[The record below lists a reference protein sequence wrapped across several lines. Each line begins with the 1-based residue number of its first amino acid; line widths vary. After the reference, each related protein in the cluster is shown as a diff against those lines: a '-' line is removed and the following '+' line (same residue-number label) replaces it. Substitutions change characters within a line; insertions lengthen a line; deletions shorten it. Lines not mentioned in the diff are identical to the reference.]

1 MDGRAGGRKRGRSR
15 ARDSVTIPIMKIVIL
30 DRDGVINEDSPNFIK
45 SVAEWHPVPGS
56 LEGIALLCQAG
67 FRVFIASNQSGIGRG
82 LLDET
87 RLGEIHGRMR
97 RLLEDD
103 GALLGP
109 IYHCPHLPAAE
120 CGCRKPRPGLVQQAA
135 RELTFDPR
143 ACVVIGDKACDVQ
156 LGQALGARS
165 ILVRTGYGAEQASL
179 CGDQADA
186 VVDDLMA
193 SVDIVRRWLAAPA
206 PVGR

>member
-1 MDGRAGGRKRGRSR
+1 MTRVSLAPE
-15 ARDSVTIPIMKIVIL
+15 AVIL
-30 DRDGVINEDSPNFIK
+30 DRDGTLIEERHYLSDPAQVRVLDG
-45 SVAEWHPVPGS
+45 VAD
-56 LEGIALLCQAG
+56 ALRAFEALGLQL
-67 FRVFIASNQSGIGRG
+67 VVVTNQSGIGRG